1 MLTLISKAFAGAHV
15 LTLRFVSCKKYIL
28 PCRALVAEAL
38 EISFFMTRLQDESQS
53 EELEEE
59 DMKQWASA
67 WSQIMHQLRHGI
79 KLRY

>member
-1 MLTLISKAFAGAHV
+1 M
-15 LTLRFVSCKKYIL
+15 
-28 PCRALVAEAL
+28 AEAL
-38 EISFFMTRLQDESQS
+38 EISFFMTRLQDEDQS

-79 KLRY
+79 KLRLPNRSIMVS

>member
-1 MLTLISKAFAGAHV
+1 M
-15 LTLRFVSCKKYIL
+15 
-28 PCRALVAEAL
+28 AEAL
-38 EISFFMTRLQDESQS
+38 EISFFMTRLQDEDQS

-59 DMKQWASA
+59 DMKLWASA

>member
-1 MLTLISKAFAGAHV
+1 MTLIRVHGKS
-15 LTLRFVSCKKYIL
+15 IL

-38 EISFFMTRLQDESQS
+38 EISFFMTRLQDEDQS

-79 KLRY
+79 KLR